1 MNVEKF
7 KHTLEDFLQT
17 ISERTNAVIC
27 LSTIANG
34 YKNYLKRTQ
43 GENNIYAKLLEKE
56 LDLLN
61 EQAKPS
67 EGLMTHV
74 KTEIASGFL
83 APLYLLQLQKME
95 LTATRISRLLIDMC
109 MDTFDD
115 YLNGFCGLGDS
126 EEVWDHIK
134 RFYL

>member
-34 YKNYLKRTQ
+34 YKDYLKRTQ
-43 GENNIYAKLLEKE
+43 GKNNIYAKLLEKE

-67 EGLMTHV
+67 EDLMPSV
-74 KTEIASGFL
+74 KPNVASGFI
-83 APLYLLQLQKME
+83 APLYLLQLRKME
-95 LTATRISRLLIDMC
+95 LTSTRISRLLIDTC
-109 MDTFDD
+109 MDTFED
-115 YLNGFCGLGDS
+115 YLNGFSDS
-126 EEVWDHIK
+126 EEVWIKIK